1 VADSR
6 KSLSVFRATVVPA
19 AILALASLLASR
31 SSPAQAATSH
41 PAVTVTG
48 GTVEFFAGHV
58 VLDARGG
65 AHLDDGVL
73 HVSAD
78 RIVVDLRSNRY
89 VAAGD
94 VVVTQA
100 HGTLPP
106 VSGAAMSVD
115 LTTHRGLFVSLAPTV
130 VRTAV
135 DGSRVD
141 EQLDPASLP
150 AQPLALPDVSG
161 ELPFALTPRA
171 VAHLDADV
179 RLERTTVLVPGGR
192 PVSLPSYV
200 YTFASDPGY
209 NTSNINTNGED
220 VPITFGSTRDSIQ
233 SAHFFYDPVVK
244 LGAGISEN
252 IVDGQRAYVLASLA
266 PLNGPRHNGALTWS
280 DDVNDHTVQTYSASA
295 STGFGA
301 AQGYDVRDSI
311 HRSYLELSAQTFS
324 GFGQRSSH
332 LGWQSYD
339 QQLGPRG
346 LGSLLYFHLRSEWG
360 VGYSATQSEV
370 DPFELPPPPC
380 PNPPC
385 PKPPKSLLLPRSI
398 WHTALELYTT
408 TSAFSV
414 GPGSSVTLSADYRD
428 LHETLAHTQFAETYS
443 ASLAHIWN
451 SFVSTSVS
459 ENLQPTRDGYPN
471 PFPGMPG
478 AGYRTVFNDQQFA
491 VFYTVPNAFALDLN
505 AVHQTAGSD
514 SPNGAIAQPWGV
526 SALVRFRLTRSLSLQ
541 LSRSYGFGFEGQ
553 RFGAFGVQIF
563 P

>member
-6 KSLSVFRATVVPA
+6 KSFGVQQATAAPA
-19 AILALASLLASR
+19 AILALVSLLALHGV
-31 SSPAQAATSH
+31 PAQAATSH

-48 GTVEFFAGHV
+48 GTVQFFAGHV
-58 VLDARGG
+58 VLDARGS
-65 AHLDDGVL
+65 ARLDDGVL

-89 VAAGD
+89 VAAGN

-100 HGTLPP
+100 HGTSPP
-106 VSGAAMSVD
+106 VTGAAMSVD
-115 LTTHRGLFVSLAPTV
+115 LTTHRGLFVSLAPAV
-130 VRTAV
+130 ARTAV
-135 DGSRVD
+135 DGSNVD
-141 EQLDPASLP
+141 AQLDPSALP

-161 ELPFALTPRA
+161 ELPFALAPRA

-179 RLERTTVLVPGGR
+179 RLERATVLVPGGR

-220 VPITFGSTRDSIQ
+220 VPITFGSTRNSIQ
-233 SAHFFYDPVVK
+233 SAHFFYDPLVK

-266 PLNGPRHNGALTWS
+266 PINGPRHNGALTWS
-280 DDVNDHTVQTYSASA
+280 DDVNDHTVQTYTANA
-295 STGFGA
+295 STGFGT

-324 GFGQRSSH
+324 GAGQRSSH

-360 VGYSATQSEV
+360 VSYASAQSEF
-370 DPFELPPPPC
+370 DPYEQPPC
-380 PNPPC
+380 FIPPC
-385 PKPPKSLLLPRSI
+385 TGIPRPLVLPRSI

-408 TSAFSV
+408 TSAFAV
-414 GPGSSVTLSADYRD
+414 GPGSSLTLSADYRD

-443 ASLAHIWN
+443 ANLAHVWN
-451 SFVSTSVS
+451 SFVSTSIS
-459 ENLQPTRDGYPN
+459 ENLQPTHDGYPN
-471 PFPGMPG
+471 PFPGMPNV
-478 AGYRTVFNDQQFA
+478 GYRTVFNDQQFA
-491 VFYTVPNAFALDLN
+491 IFYTNPNAFALDLN

-514 SPNGAIAQPWGV
+514 SPNGAFAQPWGV

-541 LSRSYGFGFEGQ
+541 LSRSYSFGFEGQ
-553 RFGAFGVQIF
+553 RFGAYSVQIF

>member
-6 KSLSVFRATVVPA
+6 KSFGICRATAAPA
-19 AILALASLLASR
+19 AILSLVSLFALR
-31 SSPAQAATSH
+31 CSPALAATSH
-41 PAVTVTG
+41 PAVTITG

-65 AHLDDGVL
+65 ARLDDGVL

-78 RIVVDLRSNRY
+78 HIVLDLRSNRY

-100 HGTLPP
+100 HGTSPP

-115 LTTHRGLFVSLAPTV
+115 LTTHRGLFVALAPTV

-141 EQLDPASLP
+141 AQLDPTMLP
-150 AQPLALPDVSG
+150 PQPLALPDVSG
-161 ELPFALTPRA
+161 ELPFALSPRA

-192 PVSLPSYV
+192 PVNLPSYV

-220 VPITFGSTRDSIQ
+220 VPITFGSTRNSIQ
-233 SAHFFYDPVVK
+233 AAHFFYDPLVK

-266 PLNGPRHNGALTWS
+266 PINGPKHNGAFTWS
-280 DDVNDHTVQTYSASA
+280 DDVNDHTVQTYTASA
-295 STGFGA
+295 STGFGT
-301 AQGYDVRDSI
+301 AQGYDLRDSI
-311 HRSYLELSAQTFS
+311 HRSYLELSAQSFA
-324 GFGQRSSH
+324 GFGQRNTR

-339 QQLGPRG
+339 QQLGSRG

-360 VGYSATQSEV
+360 IGYAAAQSEF
-370 DPFELPPPPC
+370 DPFEYPTPPC
-380 PNPPC
+380 PVPPC
-385 PKPPKSLLLPRSI
+385 QEPRKSLDLPRSI

-443 ASLAHIWN
+443 ASLAHVWN
-451 SFVSTSVS
+451 SFVSTSIS
-459 ENLQPTRDGYPN
+459 ENLQPTHDFYPDPN
-471 PFPGMPG
+471 PRLPD
-478 AGYRTVFNDQQFA
+478 AAYRTVFNDQQFA
-491 VFYTVPNAFALDLN
+491 IFYTNPNAFALDLN
-505 AVHQTAGSD
+505 AVHQTAGSEMQ
-514 SPNGAIAQPWGV
+514 NGLTAQPWDV

-553 RFGAFGVQIF
+553 RFGAFSVQIF